1 MGNKNAK
8 PKGQYLLELHKKVPN
23 MNMDEILQVFE
34 DFQRQSRGRGRLSKS
49 DFVKVYKQA
58 FEGKNGVKA
67 LAENIFTA
75 FDTDNSGYVDFEE
88 FLVGLSITEA
98 SLADVDKESKLKR
111 LKWAF
116 NVYDKDKSGTIDR
129 NEMRAIVRAVADVVP
144 DNSFLQGLS
153 PQKYSDRLFAEV
165 DANGDGDIT
174 FEEFRKAVKQNE
186 TLFDLLL
193 PSPT

>member
-1 MGNKNAK
+1 MGNRNAK
-8 PKGQYLLELHKKVPN
+8 PKGRYLIELHKKVPN
-23 MNMDEILQVFE
+23 MKMDEILQVFE
-34 DFQRQSRGRGRLSKS
+34 DFQHQSHGRGRLSKS

-58 FEGKNGVKA
+58 FKGKNGVKA

-75 FDTDNSGYVDFEE
+75 FDTDNSGFVDFEE

-98 SLADVDKESKLKR
+98 SLADVDKESKLKK

-129 NEMRAIVRAVADVVP
+129 NEMRAIVRAVSDVVP
-144 DNSFLQGLS
+144 DDSFLQGLS
-153 PQKYSDRLFAEV
+153 PQAFSDRLFAEV

-174 FEEFRKAVKQNE
+174 FEEFRMAAEQNE
-186 TLFDLLL
+186 TLIDLLL